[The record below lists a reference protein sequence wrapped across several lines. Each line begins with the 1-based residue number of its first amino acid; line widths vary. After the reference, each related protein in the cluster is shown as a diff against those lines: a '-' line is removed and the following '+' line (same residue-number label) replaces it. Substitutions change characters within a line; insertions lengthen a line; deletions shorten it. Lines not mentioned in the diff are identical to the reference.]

1 MTTTTTAAAS
11 AAAAATSSATA
22 TASTSSSSLTQ
33 HDIIKSIGNTPLI
46 ELNSFSIRNV
56 KFYAKLE
63 WFNPFGSVKD
73 RAAYWMIKDAETRRI
88 LKKDKSIII
97 EPTSGNTGIA
107 LTGIATAL
115 GYKVEIV
122 IPEKVSQETKAILR
136 RLGATLHETSDDLC
150 PRVGAGTDQSIALA
164 KAISKPRPDLYYMP
178 NQYENDAN
186 FLAHYDSTGPEI
198 WKQTNGKIT
207 HFFTGCGT
215 GGTITGTATYLK
227 EKNKK
232 TKVIAI
238 QAQKN
243 HLLQG
248 LRNFEESSMP
258 DLFRRR
264 ESVVDEWMTATNYN
278 SFEMV
283 KELAV
288 REKLLVGP
296 SSGSVM
302 TSMLKTAEKLDNGVL
317 VGIFADD
324 GRKFRSLYT
333 QQNVFTV
340 EEYEAALKNAKN
352 LSNNVYA
359 LN

>member
-1 MTTTTTAAAS
+1 MTTTAIAE
-11 AAAAATSSATA
+11 
-22 TASTSSSSLTQ
+22 SSSTT
-33 HDIIKSIGNTPLI
+33 HDVINRIGDTPLI
-46 ELNSFSIRNV
+46 ELTSFSKENV
-56 KFYAKLE
+56 KLYAKLE

-73 RAAYWMIKDAETRRI
+73 RAALWMVRDAEKKGI
-88 LKKDKSIII
+88 LKKGKSIII

-107 LTGIATAL
+107 LTGIATEL

-122 IPEKVSQETKAILR
+122 IPERISQETKAILR
-136 RLGATLHETSDDLC
+136 HLGATLHETSDDLC

-164 KAISKPRPDLYYMP
+164 KAISKPRPDTYYMP

-186 FLAHYDSTGPEI
+186 FFAHYDSTGPEI

-207 HFFTGCGT
+207 HFLTGCGT
-215 GGTITGTATYLK
+215 GGTITGTATFLK
-227 EKNKK
+227 EMNKNISI
-232 TKVIAI
+232 IAI

-264 ESVVDEWMTATNYN
+264 ESVVDEWMTATNYD

-302 TSMLKTAEKLDNGVL
+302 TSMLKTAEKLDNGL
-317 VGIFADD
+317 IVGIFADD
-324 GRKFRSLYT
+324 GRKFKSLYT

>member
-1 MTTTTTAAAS
+1 MTTAIAE
-11 AAAAATSSATA
+11 
-22 TASTSSSSLTQ
+22 SSSTTR
-33 HDIIKSIGNTPLI
+33 HDVINRIGGTPII
-46 ELNSFSIRNV
+46 ELTSFSKENV
-56 KFYAKLE
+56 KLYAKLE

-73 RAAYWMIKDAETRRI
+73 RAALWMVRDAEKKGI
-88 LKKDKSIII
+88 LKKGKSIII

-107 LTGIATAL
+107 LTGIATEL

-122 IPEKVSQETKAILR
+122 IPERISQETKAILR
-136 RLGATLHETSDDLC
+136 HLGATLHETSDDLC

-164 KAISKPRPDLYYMP
+164 KAISKPRPDTYYMP

-186 FLAHYDSTGPEI
+186 FFAHYDSTGPEI

-207 HFFTGCGT
+207 HFLTGCGT
-215 GGTITGTATYLK
+215 GGTITGTATFLK
-227 EKNKK
+227 EMNKNISI
-232 TKVIAI
+232 IAI

-258 DLFRRR
+258 DLFKRR
-264 ESVVDEWMTATNYN
+264 ESVVDEWMTATNYD

-302 TSMLKTAEKLDNGVL
+302 TSMLKTAEKLDNGVI

-324 GRKFRSLYT
+324 GRKFKSLYT